1 MYSAARRD
9 LHEESWPVCSLLM
22 PTMER
27 VLIIQAALEEASRYR
42 DALDEA
48 ERSRAS
54 SEPEPSE
61 PEAAQ
66 HWTATSHARPLVEG
80 APICVA

>member
-9 LHEESWPVCSLLM
+9 LHEELWPVCSLLM

-27 VLIIQAALEEASRYR
+27 VLIVQAALQETSRYR

-54 SEPEPSE
+54 SE

-80 APICVA
+80 EPFCVA

>member
-27 VLIIQAALEEASRYR
+27 VLIIQAALEEASRW

-66 HWTATSHARPLVEG
+66 HWTATSHASPLVEG
-80 APICVA
+80 GPFCVA